1 MAQVQNAHLIR
12 RAAIASMA
20 TALIL
25 LVVKAFA
32 WGASDSA
39 SILSSLL
46 DSLMDITASVVNF
59 FAIRYALTPADDDHP
74 FGHTKAEGLA
84 ALMQSAFILGS
95 AGMLLLH
102 VGERLLN
109 PQPIDDVEL
118 GIGVMVFST
127 LATITLVAYQ
137 RWVAARTSS
146 LAIKADSAH
155 YLGDIL
161 TSAAVVAALVA
172 SSMEVYWLD
181 PVVAVLIGLVLLW
194 SAIGILKESFRL
206 LMDYAMAPEDE
217 DTIIELIRETDG
229 IHGFHDLR
237 TRQSGVLQ
245 FIQFHVDMSG
255 QQTLQQAHDIGD
267 ALEHRIRERFPQAEV
282 IVHYDPV

>member
-1 MAQVQNAHLIR
+1 MTCIIGHYFSFWHNLTVYIEYIPGIRLTMAQVQNAHLIR

-25 LVVKAFA
+25 LVAKTFA
-32 WGASDSA
+32 WAASDSA

-59 FAIRYALTPADDDHP
+59 FAIRYALTPAEDDHP

-102 VGERLLN
+102 VSERL
-109 PQPIDDVEL
+109 
-118 GIGVMVFST
+118 
-127 LATITLVAYQ
+127 
-137 RWVAARTSS
+137 
-146 LAIKADSAH
+146 
-155 YLGDIL
+155 L
-161 TSAAVVAALVA
+161 TSAAVVVALIA
-172 SSMEVYWLD
+172 SEMEVYWLD
-181 PVVAVLIGLVLLW
+181 PFVAVLIALVLLW
-194 SAIGILKESFRL
+194 SAVGILKESFRL
-206 LMDYAMAPEDE
+206 LMDYAMDDEDE
-217 DTIIELIRETDG
+217 KDIIEMIHETQG
-229 IHGFHDLR
+229 IHGYHDLR

-255 QQTLQQAHDIGD
+255 QQTLKQAHDIAD
-267 ALEHRIRERFPQAEV
+267 ALEQRIRKRFPQAEV
-282 IVHYDPV
+282 IVHCDPV

>member
-1 MAQVQNAHLIR
+1 MAQIQNAHLIR
-12 RAAIASMA
+12 RAAMASIA

-25 LVVKAFA
+25 LVAKTFA
-32 WGASDSA
+32 WAASDSA

-84 ALMQSAFILGS
+84 ALLQSGFILGS

-102 VGERLLN
+102 VSERLIN
-109 PQPIDDVEL
+109 PRPIDDVGL
-118 GIGVMVFST
+118 GIGVMAFST
-127 LATITLVAYQ
+127 IATITLVMYQ

-161 TSAAVVAALVA
+161 TSAAVVLALIA
-172 SSMEVYWLD
+172 SKMEVYWLD
-181 PVVAVLIGLVLLW
+181 PLVAVLIAVVLIW
-194 SAIGILKESFRL
+194 SAVGILRESFRI
-206 LMDYAMAPEDE
+206 LMDSAMAEEDE
-217 DTIIELIRETDG
+217 KTIIDMITATQG

-245 FIQFHVDMSG
+245 FIQFHIDMNG
-255 QQTLQQAHDIGD
+255 QQSLRQAHDIGD
-267 ALEHRIRERFPQAEV
+267 ALEHRIRDRFPQAEV

>member
-25 LVVKAFA
+25 LVVKTFA

-118 GIGVMVFST
+118 GISVMVFST
-127 LATITLVAYQ
+127 LATIALVAYQ

-161 TSAAVVAALVA
+161 TSAAVVVALIA
-172 SSMEVYWLD
+172 SSMEIYWLD
-181 PVVAVLIGLVLLW
+181 PLVAVLIGLVLLW
-194 SAIGILKESFRL
+194 SAIGILRESLRL
-206 LMDYAMAPEDE
+206 LMDYAMDAQDE
-217 DTIIELIRETDG
+217 ETIIELIRATEG
-229 IHGFHDLR
+229 IHDFHDLR

-267 ALEHRIRERFPQAEV
+267 ALEQRIRERFPQAEV

>member
-1 MAQVQNAHLIR
+1 MAQIQNAHLIR
-12 RAAIASMA
+12 RAAMASIA

-25 LVVKAFA
+25 LVAKTFA
-32 WGASDSA
+32 WAASDSA

-84 ALMQSAFILGS
+84 ALLQSGFILGS

-102 VGERLLN
+102 VSERLIN
-109 PQPIDDVEL
+109 PRPIDDVGL
-118 GIGVMVFST
+118 GIGVMAFST
-127 LATITLVAYQ
+127 IATITLVMYQ

-161 TSAAVVAALVA
+161 TSAAVVLALIA
-172 SSMEVYWLD
+172 SKMEVYWLD
-181 PVVAVLIGLVLLW
+181 PLVAVLIAVVLIW
-194 SAIGILKESFRL
+194 SAVGILR
-206 LMDYAMAPEDE
+206 
-217 DTIIELIRETDG
+217 
-229 IHGFHDLR
+229 
-237 TRQSGVLQ
+237 
-245 FIQFHVDMSG
+245 
-255 QQTLQQAHDIGD
+255 
-267 ALEHRIRERFPQAEV
+267 
-282 IVHYDPV
+282 

>member
-1 MAQVQNAHLIR
+1 MAQIQNAHLIR
-12 RAAIASMA
+12 RAAMASIA

-25 LVVKAFA
+25 LVAKTFA
-32 WGASDSA
+32 WAASDSA

-59 FAIRYALTPADDDHP
+59 FAIRYALMPADNDHP

-84 ALMQSAFILGS
+84 ALLQSGFILGS

-102 VGERLLN
+102 VSERLIN
-109 PQPIDDVEL
+109 PRPIEDVGL

-127 LATITLVAYQ
+127 FATIALVLYQ

-161 TSAAVVAALVA
+161 TSAAVVVALIA
-172 SSMEVYWLD
+172 SKMEVYWLD
-181 PVVAVLIGLVLLW
+181 PLVAVLIAVVLIW
-194 SAIGILKESFRL
+194 SAVGILRESFRI
-206 LMDYAMAPEDE
+206 LMDSAMAEEDE
-217 DTIIELIRETDG
+217 KTIIEMITATQG

-245 FIQFHVDMSG
+245 FIQFHIDMNG
-255 QQTLQQAHDIGD
+255 QQSLRQAHDIGD
-267 ALEHRIRERFPQAEV
+267 ALENRIRDRFPQAEV

>member
-1 MAQVQNAHLIR
+1 
-12 RAAIASMA
+12 
-20 TALIL
+20 
-25 LVVKAFA
+25 
-32 WGASDSA
+32 
-39 SILSSLL
+39 
-46 DSLMDITASVVNF
+46 
-59 FAIRYALTPADDDHP
+59 
-74 FGHTKAEGLA
+74 
-84 ALMQSAFILGS
+84 MQSAFILGS

-127 LATITLVAYQ
+127 LATIALVGYQ

-161 TSAAVVAALVA
+161 TSAAVVAALIA
-172 SSMEVYWLD
+172 SSMDVYWLD
-181 PVVAVLIGLVLLW
+181 PLVAVLIGFVLLW
-194 SAIGILKESFRL
+194 SAVGILKESFRL

-217 DTIIELIRETDG
+217 ETIVELIRETDG

-267 ALEHRIRERFPQAEV
+267 ALEQRIRERFPQAEV

>member
-25 LVVKAFA
+25 LVVKTFA

-127 LATITLVAYQ
+127 LATIALVAYQ

-161 TSAAVVAALVA
+161 TSAAVVAALIA
-172 SSMEVYWLD
+172 SSMEIYWLD
-181 PVVAVLIGLVLLW
+181 PLVAVLIGLVLLW
-194 SAIGILKESFRL
+194 SAIGILRESFRL
-206 LMDYAMAPEDE
+206 LMDYAMDAQDE
-217 DTIIELIRETDG
+217 ETIIELIRATEG
-229 IHGFHDLR
+229 IHDFHDLR

-267 ALEHRIRERFPQAEV
+267 ALEQRIRERFPQAEV